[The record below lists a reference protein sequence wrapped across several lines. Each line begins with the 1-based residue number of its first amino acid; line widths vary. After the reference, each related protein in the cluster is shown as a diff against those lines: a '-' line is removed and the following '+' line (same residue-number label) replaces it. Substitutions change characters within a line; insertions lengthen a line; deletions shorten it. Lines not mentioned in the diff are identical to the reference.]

1 MSQVRL
7 DGKVAIVTGG
17 AAGIGLGIVKA
28 LAERGAKV
36 VVNGN
41 YRESGVGPEA
51 EVAEEIRRAGGE
63 AIGVNG
69 AVHHPDTG
77 EKIAQAAIDA
87 FGRIDILVN
96 NAGTGDAGPNSPSLP
111 CLPGEIMQ
119 EQVEVHCY
127 GSMRT
132 AAAVWPHIKAAGG
145 GTILN
150 VGSMASVGLA
160 PLLPTWGWR
169 PGYAFAK
176 SGLYGLTRQMA
187 GAGLNDNI
195 KVNLLLPRAITPLK
209 LRGITG
215 SKLLEWQAEHLQIEP
230 LAYSVVWMVH
240 PDFPASGAFF
250 SSAGGLV
257 ARVVLAEASGYFNP
271 DLTPEDV
278 RDNMNLVMGDV
289 DANGYLHGFFELL
302 DQDSEHQHLSKLFE
316 QREKHEAAQ

>member
-1 MSQVRL
+1 MRQVRL

-28 LAERGAKV
+28 LAERGAKL

-41 YRESGVGPEA
+41 YRESGIGPEA

-69 AVHHPDTG
+69 AVHHAG
-77 EKIAQAAIDA
+77 VGAKIAQAALDA

-96 NAGTGDAGPNSPSLP
+96 NAGTGDAHPNSPVLP
-111 CLPGEIMQ
+111 CPPGEVMQ

-127 GSMRT
+127 GSMHA
-132 AAAVWPHIKAAGG
+132 AAAVWPHMKAVGG
-145 GTILN
+145 GSILN

-160 PLLPTWGWR
+160 PLMASHGWR
-169 PGYAFAK
+169 PAYTFAK
-176 SGLYGLTRQMA
+176 AGLYGLTRQMA
-187 GAGLNDNI
+187 GAGRSDNI

-209 LRGITG
+209 LRSIPG
-215 SKLLEWQAEHLQIEP
+215 SKLLEWQSDHLPIAP
-230 LAYSVVWMVH
+230 LANSVVWMVH
-240 PDFPASGAFF
+240 QDFPASGAFF

-257 ARVVLAEASGYFNP
+257 ARVVLAETEGYFNP

-278 RDNMNLVMGDV
+278 RDNMDQVMGEV
-289 DANGYLHGFFELL
+289 DAKGYLHNFFELL
-302 DQDSEHQHLSKLFE
+302 DQDSEHQHLRKLVE
-316 QREKHEAAQ
+316 THENKAAAE

>member
-1 MSQVRL
+1 MDQVRL

-28 LAERGAKV
+28 LAERGAKL

-69 AVHHPDTG
+69 AVHHEGIG
-77 EKIAQAAIDA
+77 EKIAQAAMDA

-96 NAGTGDAGPNSPSLP
+96 NAGTGDAKPNSPNLP
-111 CLPGEIMQ
+111 CPPGEVMQ

-127 GSMRT
+127 GSMRA
-132 AAAVWPHIKAAGG
+132 AAAVWPHMKAVGG
-145 GTILN
+145 GSILN

-160 PLLPTWGWR
+160 PLTADMGWR
-169 PGYAFAK
+169 PAYTFAK
-176 SGLYGLTRQMA
+176 AGLYGLTRQMA
-187 GAGLNDNI
+187 GAGRSDNI

-209 LRGITG
+209 LRSIPG
-215 SKLLEWQAEHLQIEP
+215 SKLLEWQADHLPIEP

-240 PDFPASGAFF
+240 QDFPASGAFF

-257 ARVVLAEASGYFNP
+257 ARVAFAETAGYFNP
-271 DLTPEDV
+271 ELKPEDV
-278 RDNMNLVMGDV
+278 RDNMDRVMGEV
-289 DANGYLHGFFELL
+289 DAGGYLHNFFELL
-302 DQDSEHQHLSKLFE
+302 DQNSEHQHLRKLVE
-316 QREKHEAAQ
+316 AQEHEVAAK